1 MEGARRNAAGRRP
14 FMPQALTASAF
25 DVSLGRGSMDPSI
38 LPSPLA
44 AKAG

>member
-1 MEGARRNAAGRRP
+1 
-14 FMPQALTASAF
+14 MPQALTATASAA
-25 DVSLGRGSMDPSI
+25 SLGIGSWEPSQ